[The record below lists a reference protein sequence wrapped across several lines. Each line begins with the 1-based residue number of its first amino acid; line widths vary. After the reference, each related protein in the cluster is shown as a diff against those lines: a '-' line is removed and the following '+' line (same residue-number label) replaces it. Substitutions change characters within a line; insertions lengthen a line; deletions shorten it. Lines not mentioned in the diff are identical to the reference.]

1 MIPISFLG
9 NERPIFFPSCFQRAL
24 RLWYNQKK
32 RKGDESPMILNDII
46 RTLEEKHGC
55 TVGAA
60 IRDAESGEIFASHRE
75 ELVFKSASL
84 IKTPIML
91 CALEEVEKG
100 ALTLDTQIAV
110 QPAQCVGDEAPVI
123 RNGTDVPVSVLLEY
137 MITDSNNSATN
148 VLIDLLGMDRVN
160 AFSQRSGLADTLLR
174 RHMLDYEAARQ
185 GNENRTSAADML
197 RLYTLLHRGEV
208 FTPFQ
213 CETALPILLRQHD
226 KELLMFANPAQ
237 KSAHKTGGL
246 SDIAHDAGIL
256 YGENRTLIFAVLVTA
271 PSDAQCIALLQE
283 LSPQVMALL

>member
-1 MIPISFLG
+1 M
-9 NERPIFFPSCFQRAL
+9 
-24 RLWYNQKK
+24 K
-32 RKGDESPMILNDII
+32 LNDLI

-123 RNGTDVPVSVLLEY
+123 CNGTDVPVSVLLEY

-148 VLIDLLGMDRVN
+148 VLIDLLGMERVN
-160 AFSQRSGLADTLLR
+160 AFSRRIGLYDTVLR
-174 RHMLDYEAARQ
+174 RHMLDYEAARR
-185 GNENRTSAADML
+185 GNENHTSANDML
-197 RLYTLLHRGEV
+197 RLYTMLHRGETL
-208 FTPFQ
+208 TPFM
-213 CETALPILLRQHD
+213 CETALPILMRQHD
-226 KELLMFANPAQ
+226 KELLMFAKPAQ
-237 KSAHKTGGL
+237 KAAHKTGGL

-256 YGENRTLIFAVLVTA
+256 YGENRTLVFAVLATA
-271 PSDAQCIALLQE
+271 PDERQCVGFHQA
-283 LSPQVMALL
+283 LSPYVMGLL